1 VVSGADVSAVEDG
14 DGDFAMHKI
23 ECRGR
28 LRVRRL
34 VFHDNFSIGLIA
46 EAENLTNRFN
56 ANCSIA
62 GCTGEVVNVATAS
75 DLGRFTSVRPPRRFQ
90 FGGRFTF

>member
-1 VVSGADVSAVEDG
+1 V
-14 DGDFAMHKI
+14 
-23 ECRGR
+23 R

-34 VFHDNFSIGLIA
+34 VFRDRYSVALIA

-56 ANCSIA
+56 ASCSIA
-62 GCTGEVVNVATAS
+62 GCAGAVVNVATAS
-75 DLGRFTSVRPPRRFQ
+75 DFGRVIGVRPPRRFQ